1 MTTLTTT
8 PEKQEGRI
16 SNQSKQSYGDLKT
29 QLNFIN
35 FPEEGEGHPEWIDKT
50 PYKPSYVFIYHLCFD
65 II

>member
-1 MTTLTTT
+1 M
-8 PEKQEGRI
+8 

-35 FPEEGEGHPEWIDKT
+35 FPEEGECHPAWIDKT
-50 PYKPSYVFIYHLCFD
+50 PYKTTYVFIYLLYFD